1 MLKAKGEVFAPTD
14 GALWLCAES
23 AERLSRGFDWSGT
36 AGLVRGVFLPY
47 RSMLLRSDDVALAA
61 SEGDA
66 YTAKV
71 RVAAPPG
78 LSTVSVVE
86 MGGAAY
92 DLTRYDVE
100 GRSAYLYLTEVVSDG
115 TVALVDQRTTYDELG
130 QADRSES
137 TVTVTARDVSVSV
150 EGSTGSLTATVRT
163 VDYRGEPT
171 VVRDGTRYSVTAA
184 AVDGEWTKLSAS
196 VQPTDMEGVTAG
208 VRQGIAHG
216 VR

>member
-1 MLKAKGEVFAPTD
+1 MLKTKKEVFAPTD
-14 GALWLCAES
+14 GALWLCVES

-36 AGLVRGVFLPY
+36 AGLVRGVCLPY
-47 RSMLLRSDDVALAA
+47 QSMLLRSDDVALAA

-78 LSTVSVVE
+78 LSTISVVE

-115 TVALVDQRTTYDELG
+115 TVTLVDQRTTYDELG
-130 QADRSES
+130 QAVRETSR
-137 TVTVTARDVSVSV
+137 TDVVAASCRL
-150 EGSTGSLTATVRT
+150 ETDGGTPCLTVRLRA
-163 VDYRGEPT
+163 VDYRGEAT
-171 VVRDGTRYSVTAA
+171 VERDGTGYHVDS
-184 AVDGEWTKLSAS
+184 AVSAGEWTDVRCLS
-196 VQPTDMEGVTAG
+196 TAHDG
-208 VRQGIAHG
+208 TGAGR
-216 VR
+216 

>member
-1 MLKAKGEVFAPTD
+1 MLRRKKNVFAPTD
-14 GALWLCAES
+14 GALWLCTES
-23 AERLSRGFDWSGT
+23 GERLSRGFDWSGT
-36 AGLVRGVFLPY
+36 AGLVRGVCLPY

-100 GRSAYLYLTEVVSDG
+100 GRSAYLYLTESVSDG
-115 TVALVDQRTTYDELG
+115 TVDLLSTAVSYDRLG
-130 QADRSES
+130 QAVRTES
-137 TVTVTARDVSVSV
+137 ALAVTARSASLSGDGDAPALKVRLRSVDWAG
-150 EGSTGSLTATVRT
+150 ETRVR
-163 VDYRGEPT
+163 
-171 VVRDGTRYSVTAA
+171 RDGTVYTVA
-184 AVDGEWTKLSAS
+184 GSAS
-196 VQPTDMEGVTAG
+196 DGRWVDLECVEGAKDRG
-208 VRQGIAHG
+208 
-216 VR
+216 